1 MDKEI
6 NYFSIDGKNEI
17 KFISNENKS
26 KYLTTIYTTLAAME
40 EDYIGTEI
48 NSYFNKLIPKNG
60 SDKIKINVE
69 ISKIYFEKYKLEL
82 NNIYDSINRILTFN
96 SNDSFTF
103 NKKNSTD
110 LTNALVYIFNHQIN
124 KYKIKNYSDL
134 KKKIN
139 KITTE
144 QIDVTK
150 LFLDKQN
157 LTKSFVS
164 TNSPEKKSYFDSE
177 TLININNIYETFS
190 NKSTTT
196 SNFSLYK
203 YPNYSL
209 KGKQEYNIPIEIIII
224 INKLSSIKKLIFPI
238 FHSDEKKKLQILL
251 ILLNKEWIFPN
262 VEDILIDF
270 NDSELQKGLNQIYE
284 NQLYM
289 LRKKIRFKTTNYD
302 FKRKNKLTWNA
313 FGDISLINDYY
324 NYLMTKT
331 NVANNV
337 SNLEIESINDMSI
350 SGNPFS
356 YNEPSD
362 QFNLNYLNAIYKEKN
377 ININEDYESYSDEED
392 ILNEA
397 MIMNKQKS
405 EKKTIIKNLFPFFGS
420 SKNNKK
426 EENGEFEMIEKFVKL
441 NSNPFEIIIIY
452 SYFISE
458 LNLKTL
464 SLIFNDH
471 YSKEIE
477 TFLKNL
483 QCYIM
488 NFHFLLFLNKIDSL
502 EELNIEF
509 NSLDGKTFE
518 KLISLINKNFNL
530 QKLRIS
536 FFVSDIN
543 YSPYSLIKLC
553 TGLQMNY
560 LGLFQ
565 EQKKIISEE
574 IAKNF
579 DNTDIDLFLINRKLY
594 DSFES
599 NLSKL
604 FFILDTKINLKEL
617 VLIFDTPFI
626 ISINDKYI
634 NLILKYIINI
644 LLMVTSGQNKIE
656 VLKIISPSLP
666 FDSRLF
672 PLLNE
677 LLELSYC
684 RDNEFL
690 QQLTIQFKIY
700 QCINLSYIIPYNLK
714 ILFLGDLDK
723 ISFEYLIDYYKSNEF
738 LNHSELISIKI
749 SLNLS
754 IILLDD
760 VLQSSIDYLQYSP
773 KDLKEKVLLS
783 NLKTKNTNV
792 MKQFLNAL
800 YFKTYNVDNIFISFS
815 RSAETKYL
823 NANSEICSENKTC
836 LETMIQVIKNKFKI
850 KDKKKIIE
858 IIKDFLIIPKK
869 NKRIFCGRK

>member
-1 MDKEI
+1 
-6 NYFSIDGKNEI
+6 
-17 KFISNENKS
+17 
-26 KYLTTIYTTLAAME
+26 
-40 EDYIGTEI
+40 
-48 NSYFNKLIPKNG
+48 
-60 SDKIKINVE
+60 
-69 ISKIYFEKYKLEL
+69 
-82 NNIYDSINRILTFN
+82 
-96 SNDSFTF
+96 
-103 NKKNSTD
+103 
-110 LTNALVYIFNHQIN
+110 
-124 KYKIKNYSDL
+124 
-134 KKKIN
+134 
-139 KITTE
+139 
-144 QIDVTK
+144 
-150 LFLDKQN
+150 
-157 LTKSFVS
+157 
-164 TNSPEKKSYFDSE
+164 
-177 TLININNIYETFS
+177 
-190 NKSTTT
+190 
-196 SNFSLYK
+196 
-203 YPNYSL
+203 
-209 KGKQEYNIPIEIIII
+209 
-224 INKLSSIKKLIFPI
+224 
-238 FHSDEKKKLQILL
+238 
-251 ILLNKEWIFPN
+251 
-262 VEDILIDF
+262 
-270 NDSELQKGLNQIYE
+270 
-284 NQLYM
+284 
-289 LRKKIRFKTTNYD
+289 
-302 FKRKNKLTWNA
+302 
-313 FGDISLINDYY
+313 
-324 NYLMTKT
+324 
-331 NVANNV
+331 
-337 SNLEIESINDMSI
+337 
-350 SGNPFS
+350 
-356 YNEPSD
+356 
-362 QFNLNYLNAIYKEKN
+362 
-377 ININEDYESYSDEED
+377 
-392 ILNEA
+392 
-397 MIMNKQKS
+397 
-405 EKKTIIKNLFPFFGS
+405 
-420 SKNNKK
+420 
-426 EENGEFEMIEKFVKL
+426 
-441 NSNPFEIIIIY
+441 
-452 SYFISE
+452 
-458 LNLKTL
+458 
-464 SLIFNDH
+464 
-471 YSKEIE
+471 
-477 TFLKNL
+477 
-483 QCYIM
+483 M

-700 QCINLSYIIPYNLK
+700 RCINLSYIVPYNLK

-773 KDLKEKVLLS
+773 KGLKEKVLLS

-792 MKQFLNAL
+792 MKQFLNAF

-836 LETMIQVIKNKFKI
+836 LETMIQVIKNKIKI
-850 KDKKKIIE
+850 KDINKIIE